1 MISSAMLNGHSGSMS
16 TGHANNPTDMLHR
29 LETMM
34 LMGIDLPLAA
44 VQRQIAS
51 ALDIII
57 HLGRLRD
64 KSRKVLQITE
74 IEKYE
79 SGKIHTRTLYEFRL
93 QDIKKHEYL
102 IGLAKSTVIFGL
114 ILYLFYESFLP
125 GIILFPVWGF
135 YMKEWLEEMT
145 DKKEEEFR
153 VQFKDSIQIMAGALK
168 AGYSAENAIRETCHD
183 LKPMYK
189 SESRIIKEC
198 EIMIRKLKIHIPVGQ
213 VLSEF
218 AENVEQVDV
227 DNFVTVFTTAQK
239 SGGDSI
245 VIIKDAVKVISEK
258 METEKEI
265 QTMIAS
271 KKLEF
276 EIMSMI
282 PFGMIGYMKLTFGD
296 FLKVLYGNPAGI
308 IVMSICLA
316 LYFTAYIWGKK
327 MIKIEV

>member
-1 MISSAMLNGHSGSMS
+1 
-16 TGHANNPTDMLHR
+16 
-29 LETMM
+29 
-34 LMGIDLPLAA
+34 
-44 VQRQIAS
+44 
-51 ALDIII
+51 
-57 HLGRLRD
+57 
-64 KSRKVLQITE
+64 
-74 IEKYE
+74 
-79 SGKIHTRTLYEFRL
+79 
-93 QDIKKHEYL
+93 
-102 IGLAKSTVIFGL
+102 
-114 ILYLFYESFLP
+114 
-125 GIILFPVWGF
+125 
-135 YMKEWLEEMT
+135 MKEWLEEMT

-189 SESRIIKEC
+189 SESRIIKEY

-213 VLSEF
+213 VPSEF
-218 AENVEQVDV
+218 AENVEQEDV

-316 LYFTAYIWGKK
+316 LYFTAYIWGRK

>member
-1 MISSAMLNGHSGSMS
+1 
-16 TGHANNPTDMLHR
+16 
-29 LETMM
+29 
-34 LMGIDLPLAA
+34 
-44 VQRQIAS
+44 
-51 ALDIII
+51 
-57 HLGRLRD
+57 
-64 KSRKVLQITE
+64 
-74 IEKYE
+74 
-79 SGKIHTRTLYEFRL
+79 
-93 QDIKKHEYL
+93 
-102 IGLAKSTVIFGL
+102 
-114 ILYLFYESFLP
+114 
-125 GIILFPVWGF
+125 
-135 YMKEWLEEMT
+135 MT

-189 SESRIIKEC
+189 SESRIIKEY

-218 AENVEQVDV
+218 AENVEQEDV
-227 DNFVTVFTTAQK
+227 DSEDG
-239 SGGDSI
+239 SGIGKLDGYI
-245 VIIKDAVKVISEK
+245 WFIKDAVKVISEK

-316 LYFTAYIWGKK
+316 LYFTAYIWGRK

>member
-1 MISSAMLNGHSGSMS
+1 M
-16 TGHANNPTDMLHR
+16 PTNTKNDQMK
-29 LETMM
+29 
-34 LMGIDLPLAA
+34 
-44 VQRQIAS
+44 QI
-51 ALDIII
+51 I
-57 HLGRLRD
+57 
-64 KSRKVLQITE
+64 
-74 IEKYE
+74 
-79 SGKIHTRTLYEFRL
+79 
-93 QDIKKHEYL
+93 
-102 IGLAKSTVIFGL
+102 
-114 ILYLFYESFLP
+114 
-125 GIILFPVWGF
+125 
-135 YMKEWLEEMT
+135 
-145 DKKEEEFR
+145 
-153 VQFKDSIQIMAGALK
+153 
-168 AGYSAENAIRETCHD
+168 HD

-189 SESRIIKEC
+189 SESRIIKEY

-218 AENVEQVDV
+218 AENVEQEDV

>member
-1 MISSAMLNGHSGSMS
+1 
-16 TGHANNPTDMLHR
+16 
-29 LETMM
+29 
-34 LMGIDLPLAA
+34 
-44 VQRQIAS
+44 
-51 ALDIII
+51 
-57 HLGRLRD
+57 
-64 KSRKVLQITE
+64 
-74 IEKYE
+74 
-79 SGKIHTRTLYEFRL
+79 
-93 QDIKKHEYL
+93 
-102 IGLAKSTVIFGL
+102 
-114 ILYLFYESFLP
+114 
-125 GIILFPVWGF
+125 
-135 YMKEWLEEMT
+135 MKEWLEEMT

-189 SESRIIKEC
+189 SESRIIKEY

-218 AENVEQVDV
+218 AENVEQEDV

-265 QTMIAS
+265 MS
-271 KKLEF
+271 K
-276 EIMSMI
+276 I

>member
-1 MISSAMLNGHSGSMS
+1 MSLSAGSGHP
-16 TGHANNPTDMLHR
+16 AAFIFIR
-29 LETMM
+29 CCRF
-34 LMGIDLPLAA
+34 AA
-44 VQRQIAS
+44 VIQVMICEKAEERSGQAQFVICDVQREYAEN
-51 ALDIII
+51 LMNII
-57 HLGRLRD
+57 
-64 KSRKVLQITE
+64 S
-74 IEKYE
+74 EKLKEEYQF
-79 SGKIHTRTLYEFRL
+79 HL

-153 VQFKDSIQIMAGALK
+153 VQFKESIQIMAGALK

-189 SESRIIKEC
+189 SESRIIKEY

-218 AENVEQVDV
+218 AENVEQEDV

>member
-1 MISSAMLNGHSGSMS
+1 MFRLLFPGDKILKIEAVLSGTLNFIFNAISSVVPFSE
-16 TGHANNPTDMLHR
+16 TVR
-29 LETMM
+29 LAKEK
-34 LMGIDLPLAA
+34 GYSEPDPRIDL
-44 VQRQIAS
+44 
-51 ALDIII
+51 
-57 HLGRLRD
+57 
-64 KSRKVLQITE
+64 
-74 IEKYE
+74 
-79 SGKIHTRTLYEFRL
+79 SGM
-93 QDIKKHEYL
+93 D
-102 IGLAKSTVIFGL
+102 V
-114 ILYLFYESFLP
+114 
-125 GIILFPVWGF
+125 
-135 YMKEWLEEMT
+135 
-145 DKKEEEFR
+145 
-153 VQFKDSIQIMAGALK
+153 
-168 AGYSAENAIRETCHD
+168 
-183 LKPMYK
+183 
-189 SESRIIKEC
+189 
-198 EIMIRKLKIHIPVGQ
+198 IRKLVI
-213 VLSEF
+213 LSRE
-218 AENVEQVDV
+218 AGYRVEQEDV

-316 LYFTAYIWGKK
+316 LYFTAYIWGRK

>member
-1 MISSAMLNGHSGSMS
+1 MCI
-16 TGHANNPTDMLHR
+16 
-29 LETMM
+29 
-34 LMGIDLPLAA
+34 
-44 VQRQIAS
+44 
-51 ALDIII
+51 
-57 HLGRLRD
+57 RD
-64 KSRKVLQITE
+64 S
-74 IEKYE
+74 
-79 SGKIHTRTLYEFRL
+79 
-93 QDIKKHEYL
+93 
-102 IGLAKSTVIFGL
+102 
-114 ILYLFYESFLP
+114 
-125 GIILFPVWGF
+125 
-135 YMKEWLEEMT
+135 
-145 DKKEEEFR
+145 
-153 VQFKDSIQIMAGALK
+153 
-168 AGYSAENAIRETCHD
+168 RETCHD

-189 SESRIIKEC
+189 SESRIIKEY

-218 AENVEQVDV
+218 AENVEQEDV

-316 LYFTAYIWGKK
+316 LYFIIRPQDQKEVQRMKKYEVMYIVRPNVEEEARKALIEEMNTVFVTKNSTVDSVKEWGMRELAYEIKGETKGYYVLLNVTATPEAVKEFERIANIKENIIRYITVA
-327 MIKIEV
+327 E

>member
-1 MISSAMLNGHSGSMS
+1 
-16 TGHANNPTDMLHR
+16 
-29 LETMM
+29 
-34 LMGIDLPLAA
+34 
-44 VQRQIAS
+44 
-51 ALDIII
+51 
-57 HLGRLRD
+57 
-64 KSRKVLQITE
+64 
-74 IEKYE
+74 
-79 SGKIHTRTLYEFRL
+79 
-93 QDIKKHEYL
+93 
-102 IGLAKSTVIFGL
+102 
-114 ILYLFYESFLP
+114 
-125 GIILFPVWGF
+125 
-135 YMKEWLEEMT
+135 MT

-153 VQFKDSIQIMAGALK
+153 VQFKDSIQIMAGPLK
-168 AGYSAENAIRETCHD
+168 PSYSAENAIRETCHD

-189 SESRIIKEC
+189 SESRIIKEY

-218 AENVEQVDV
+218 AENVEQEDV

-316 LYFTAYIWGKK
+316 LYFTAYIWGRK

>member
-1 MISSAMLNGHSGSMS
+1 
-16 TGHANNPTDMLHR
+16 
-29 LETMM
+29 
-34 LMGIDLPLAA
+34 
-44 VQRQIAS
+44 
-51 ALDIII
+51 
-57 HLGRLRD
+57 
-64 KSRKVLQITE
+64 
-74 IEKYE
+74 
-79 SGKIHTRTLYEFRL
+79 
-93 QDIKKHEYL
+93 
-102 IGLAKSTVIFGL
+102 
-114 ILYLFYESFLP
+114 
-125 GIILFPVWGF
+125 
-135 YMKEWLEEMT
+135 MKEWLEEMT

-153 VQFKDSIQIMAGALK
+153 VQFKDSIQIMAGAFE
-168 AGYSAENAIRETCHD
+168 AGYLAEKAIRETCHD

-189 SESRIIKEC
+189 SESRIIKEY

-218 AENVEQVDV
+218 AENVEQEDV

-316 LYFTAYIWGKK
+316 LYFTAYIWGRK

>member
-1 MISSAMLNGHSGSMS
+1 
-16 TGHANNPTDMLHR
+16 
-29 LETMM
+29 
-34 LMGIDLPLAA
+34 
-44 VQRQIAS
+44 
-51 ALDIII
+51 
-57 HLGRLRD
+57 
-64 KSRKVLQITE
+64 
-74 IEKYE
+74 
-79 SGKIHTRTLYEFRL
+79 
-93 QDIKKHEYL
+93 
-102 IGLAKSTVIFGL
+102 
-114 ILYLFYESFLP
+114 
-125 GIILFPVWGF
+125 
-135 YMKEWLEEMT
+135 MKEWLEEMT

-153 VQFKDSIQIMAGALK
+153 VQSKDSIQIMAGALK
-168 AGYSAENAIRETCHD
+168 AGYSAKNAIRETCHD

-189 SESRIIKEC
+189 SESRIIKEY

-218 AENVEQVDV
+218 AENVEQEDV

-308 IVMSICLA
+308 IVISICLA
-316 LYFTAYIWGKK
+316 LYFTAYIWGRK

>member
-1 MISSAMLNGHSGSMS
+1 
-16 TGHANNPTDMLHR
+16 
-29 LETMM
+29 
-34 LMGIDLPLAA
+34 
-44 VQRQIAS
+44 
-51 ALDIII
+51 
-57 HLGRLRD
+57 
-64 KSRKVLQITE
+64 
-74 IEKYE
+74 
-79 SGKIHTRTLYEFRL
+79 
-93 QDIKKHEYL
+93 
-102 IGLAKSTVIFGL
+102 
-114 ILYLFYESFLP
+114 
-125 GIILFPVWGF
+125 
-135 YMKEWLEEMT
+135 
-145 DKKEEEFR
+145 
-153 VQFKDSIQIMAGALK
+153 
-168 AGYSAENAIRETCHD
+168 
-183 LKPMYK
+183 
-189 SESRIIKEC
+189 
-198 EIMIRKLKIHIPVGQ
+198 MIRKLKIHIPVGQ

-218 AENVEQVDV
+218 AENVEQEDV

-258 METEKEI
+258 ME
-265 QTMIAS
+265 TMIAS

>member
-1 MISSAMLNGHSGSMS
+1 
-16 TGHANNPTDMLHR
+16 
-29 LETMM
+29 
-34 LMGIDLPLAA
+34 
-44 VQRQIAS
+44 
-51 ALDIII
+51 
-57 HLGRLRD
+57 
-64 KSRKVLQITE
+64 
-74 IEKYE
+74 
-79 SGKIHTRTLYEFRL
+79 
-93 QDIKKHEYL
+93 
-102 IGLAKSTVIFGL
+102 
-114 ILYLFYESFLP
+114 
-125 GIILFPVWGF
+125 
-135 YMKEWLEEMT
+135 MKEWLEEMT

-153 VQFKDSIQIMAGALK
+153 VQFKDSIHIMAGALK
-168 AGYSAENAIRETCHD
+168 AGYSAKNAIRETCHD

-189 SESRIIKEC
+189 SESRIIKEY

-218 AENVEQVDV
+218 AENVEQEDV

>member
-1 MISSAMLNGHSGSMS
+1 MS
-16 TGHANNPTDMLHR
+16 RGLGD
-29 LETMM
+29 
-34 LMGIDLPLAA
+34 
-44 VQRQIAS
+44 VYKRQ
-51 ALDIII
+51 
-57 HLGRLRD
+57 
-64 KSRKVLQITE
+64 
-74 IEKYE
+74 
-79 SGKIHTRTLYEFRL
+79 
-93 QDIKKHEYL
+93 
-102 IGLAKSTVIFGL
+102 
-114 ILYLFYESFLP
+114 
-125 GIILFPVWGF
+125 
-135 YMKEWLEEMT
+135 
-145 DKKEEEFR
+145 
-153 VQFKDSIQIMAGALK
+153 
-168 AGYSAENAIRETCHD
+168 
-183 LKPMYK
+183 
-189 SESRIIKEC
+189 
-198 EIMIRKLKIHIPVGQ
+198 GQ

-218 AENVEQVDV
+218 AENVEQEDV

-316 LYFTAYIWGKK
+316 LYFTAYIWGRK

>member
-1 MISSAMLNGHSGSMS
+1 
-16 TGHANNPTDMLHR
+16 
-29 LETMM
+29 
-34 LMGIDLPLAA
+34 
-44 VQRQIAS
+44 
-51 ALDIII
+51 
-57 HLGRLRD
+57 
-64 KSRKVLQITE
+64 
-74 IEKYE
+74 
-79 SGKIHTRTLYEFRL
+79 
-93 QDIKKHEYL
+93 
-102 IGLAKSTVIFGL
+102 
-114 ILYLFYESFLP
+114 
-125 GIILFPVWGF
+125 
-135 YMKEWLEEMT
+135 
-145 DKKEEEFR
+145 
-153 VQFKDSIQIMAGALK
+153 
-168 AGYSAENAIRETCHD
+168 
-183 LKPMYK
+183 MYK
-189 SESRIIKEC
+189 SESRIIKEY
-198 EIMIRKLKIHIPVGQ
+198 EIMIRKLKIHISVGQ

-218 AENVEQVDV
+218 AENVEQEDV

-316 LYFTAYIWGKK
+316 LYFTAYIWGRK